1 MTGKPVPK
9 DVRRRIAE
17 LRKTI
22 SQHDHRYYVLDDPEV
37 PDAEYDRLFAELR
50 SLEEKYPELV
60 SPESPTQRVGGSPL
74 SEFGTVTHTVPM
86 LSLDNS
92 FSREQLDEFVS
103 RIRDKLEGADEL
115 IFAAEPKLDGVAI
128 SLRYESGGLSVAAT
142 RGDGKTGED
151 VTHNVRTIRAVP
163 LRLTGE
169 GYPEILEV
177 RGEVYLPRAGFE
189 KLNQRAREAGQ
200 KLFANP
206 RNAAAGSLRQLDPA
220 VAASRPLSMFVYGT
234 GAVEGGQL
242 PGSHSETMKLL
253 AEWGFRVCP
262 EAEVVTGIDGCWQ
275 YYERLARQRNE
286 LPYEIDGVVY
296 KIDSYVQQRELG
308 FVARAPR
315 WAIAQKFPAQEELT
329 TVKAIDWQ
337 VGRTGAV
344 TPVARLEPVAVG
356 GVTVSNATLHNIDE
370 LTRKDVRVG
379 DTVFIRRAG
388 DVIPEVVSVVGDRR
402 PKGARKVSLPA
413 ACPVCGSDVSRV
425 EGEAVAR
432 CSGGLYCSAQRKESL
447 KHFVSRRA
455 LDIEGLGS
463 KLIDQLVDNGIVRS
477 PADLF
482 DADRVSSEALA
493 GLDRMGEKSANK
505 VMAAI
510 EHSKDVS
517 LARFLYA
524 LGIREVGEA
533 TAENLAN
540 YFGSLESIMAAAKN
554 PDELVSVPDV
564 GPVVAQH
571 IAAFFQEPHN
581 RTIIQQLTAENG
593 VRIRKPAVRS
603 GMARN
608 EFFEGKTFV
617 VTGTLSSMS
626 RDDAKRAIKERGGK
640 AAGSVSGKTDYV
652 VYGDKPGSKLDKA
665 RSLGVETLDEE
676 SFRRQLDSQK

>member
-1 MTGKPVPK
+1 MTDDKGSK
-9 DVRRRIAE
+9 DVQRRVAE
-17 LRKTI
+17 LRDTI
-22 SQHDHRYYVLDDPEV
+22 NHHDHRYYVLDDPEI

-50 SLEEKYPELV
+50 RLEQAHPALIT
-60 SPESPTQRVGGSPL
+60 PDSPTQRVGGAPQSQ
-74 SEFGTVTHTVPM
+74 FRTVTHAVPM

-92 FSREQLDEFVS
+92 FSREQLEEFAR
-103 RIRDKLEGADEL
+103 RIRDRLDEERL
-115 IFAAEPKLDGVAI
+115 VFSAEPKLDGVAI
-128 SLRYESGGLSVAAT
+128 SLRYEDGLLVVGAT

-163 LRLTGE
+163 LHLTGD
-169 GYPEILEV
+169 GYPEVLEV

-189 KLNQRAREAGQ
+189 ALNRRAREAGE
-200 KLFANP
+200 KVFANP

-220 VAASRPLSMFVYGT
+220 IAAERPLSMFVYGT
-234 GAVEGGQL
+234 GAVDGGAL
-242 PGSHSETMKLL
+242 PGSHSETMRVL
-253 AEWGFRVCP
+253 AEWGFKVCP
-262 EAEVVTGIDGCWQ
+262 EASVVEGVEGCWS
-275 YYERLARQRNE
+275 YYERLAKRRNQ

-296 KIDSYVQQRELG
+296 KIDDYAQQQKLG

-315 WAIAQKFPAQEELT
+315 WAIAQKFPAHEELT

-379 DTVFIRRAG
+379 DTVVIRRAG
-388 DVIPEVVSVVGDRR
+388 DVIPEVVSVMLERR
-402 PKGARKVSLPA
+402 PKGTRKVALPA
-413 ACPVCGSDVSRV
+413 TCPVCGSEVSRL

-432 CSGGLYCSAQRKESL
+432 CSGGLFCSAQRKESL

-455 LDIEGLGS
+455 LDIDGLGS
-463 KLIDQLVDNGIVRS
+463 KLIDQLVDEEIVRS

-482 DADRVSSEALA
+482 DEKRVNSATLA
-493 GLDRMGEKSANK
+493 SLERMGEKSAEK
-505 VMAAI
+505 LMAAI
-510 EHSKDVS
+510 QRSKDVS

-540 YFGSLESIMAAAKN
+540 HYGSLDSIMRAAKD
-554 PDELVSVPDV
+554 PEDLQTVSDI

-571 IAAFFQEPHN
+571 VAAFFHEPHN
-581 RTIIQQLTAENG
+581 LKVIEQLIGKTG
-593 VRIRKPAVRS
+593 VRIENPDISSNPDPS
-603 GMARN
+603 G
-608 EFFEGKTFV
+608 FFKGKTFV
-617 VTGTLSSMS
+617 VTGTLASMS
-626 RDDAKRAIKERGGK
+626 RDEAKRAIKERGGK
-640 AAGSVSGKTDYV
+640 ATSSVSGKTDYV

-665 RSLGVETLDEE
+665 SKLGVETLDEE
-676 SFRRQLDSQK
+676 SFLKRL